1 MVVGTL
7 KNKKWVQTIT
17 PCSTRPPPPC
27 PPFPKT
33 FITDLQ
39 RNSKP
44 CKIFNLRWK
53 SQTLNEILTWTWLLK
68 FRIRNIS
75 TPLLLNRAS
84 IDSLLPV
91 GWGGHFKKARRI
103 LKPIPQFILA
113 FLEMTPH
120 KFYRLWKWSPFL
132 FIFVRHINIKIKLN
146 QTQFSHL
153 KPQQRLVWNTWQMV
167 FGILIPRF
175 PFCFSSIEAGWKS
188 RSTRLWT
195 RCLNS
200 NRRA

>member
-17 PCSTRPPPPC
+17 PCSTRPTPPC

-53 SQTLNEILTWTWLLK
+53 SQTLSEILTWTWLLK

-153 KPQQRLVWNTWQMV
+153 KPQHAKTSMKYLTNGFR
-167 FGILIPRF
+167 
-175 PFCFSSIEAGWKS
+175 
-188 RSTRLWT
+188 
-195 RCLNS
+195 NS
-200 NRRA
+200 NPAFSVLFQFYWSWLKVKKHKTLNTMSKL